1 MIWENLAVPAINSA
15 HGLRASIAALML
27 GCALPV
33 LAQDADEGVFET
45 AFDDAF
51 SEEADGK
58 LPAPKEAPKAEIP
71 EAVRHLAEGEIILAK
86 DAAGTAD
93 ERAAIMIAQMS
104 QEEKLGLLMGFFGA
118 DFAPAKFEASP
129 LARMGSAGYVPGIAR
144 LGIPAQWQ
152 ADAGMGVATQ
162 GGAPEKRART
172 ALPSGIA
179 VAASFDPAIAFA
191 GGAMIGSEAR
201 NDGFNVMLAGSV
213 NLAREMRNGRNF
225 EYVGEDPLLAGLIGG
240 AKIAGIQ
247 SNDIISTAKHYA
259 LNAQETDRGNGNSIM
274 DEGDMRMSDLLAFQ
288 IAFEKGQPGS
298 AMCGYNRINGPHACE
313 HPFLLNQVLRQD
325 WDWPGYVMSDWGAAH
340 STAVAANA
348 GLDQESGLGLQM
360 AGWFKP
366 ERLTA
371 ALDSGELKQAQ
382 IDLMA
387 GRILRTMF
395 AHGLI
400 DNPVDEGGEIDFA
413 ANRAISQH
421 AAEAGIVLLKNE
433 GDILPL
439 AANVRRIAVI
449 GGHADKGV
457 LSGGGSSQVYPEG
470 ENAVPGLEPTGWPG
484 PVVYYPSSPLEE
496 LRKAL
501 PLTEIRYIDGSDPV
515 AAAALASKSDLAI
528 IFGTQWASESID
540 VKMQLDGEQ
549 DALIA
554 MVAETQPNSVV
565 VLETGGPVL
574 LPWADDVAGI
584 IEAWYPGR
592 MGGAAIANVLTG
604 AVNPSGHLPMSFP
617 KSLDQLPYPGE
628 PRMGDVVYNEGAAAG
643 YKWFDKQGHKP
654 QFPFGHGLSY
664 THFTYSS
671 LAVTNEE
678 DGVFALIEVT
688 NDGDAIGADAV
699 QLYISGPGW
708 EAPQRL
714 GGFAKVD
721 MEPGEKRALVIP
733 IDPRL
738 LSVWYDARPGWTRA
752 AGAYRVSLG
761 HSSRD
766 LGPSVMIELG
776 PDFLPADWK
785 PTPLESP

>member
-1 MIWENLAVPAINSA
+1 MIWENKAVPEIKKTPINA
-15 HGLRASIAALML
+15 AKMLRASVAALLL
-27 GCALPV
+27 GSALPI
-33 LAQDADEGVFET
+33 LAQ
-45 AFDDAF
+45 
-51 SEEADGK
+51 EADRNTPSSSA
-58 LPAPKEAPKAEIP
+58 L
-71 EAVRHLAEGEIILAK
+71 VLAK
-86 DAAGTAD
+86 DTQGTSD
-93 ERAAIMIAQMS
+93 ERAQAMIDQMT
-104 QEEKLGLLMGFFGA
+104 QTEKLGLLMGFFGA
-118 DFAPAKFEASP
+118 DFIPTKFESPP

-152 ADAGMGVATQ
+152 ADAGIGVATQ

-179 VAASFDPAIAFA
+179 VAASFDPAIAYA
-191 GGAMIGSEAR
+191 GGAMIGNEAR
-201 NDGFNVMLAGSV
+201 ADGFNVMLAGSV

-259 LNAQETDRGNGNSIM
+259 LNAQETDRGDANSVM

-288 IAFEKGQPGS
+288 IAFEKGNPGS

-313 HPFLLNQVLRQD
+313 HPFLLNKVLRED
-325 WDWPGYVMSDWGAAH
+325 WAWKGYVLSDWGAVH
-340 STAVAANA
+340 STATAANA
-348 GLDQESGLGLQM
+348 GLDQESGYGLQM
-360 AGWFKP
+360 AGWFQP
-366 ERLTA
+366 EKLKA
-371 ALDSGELKQAQ
+371 AIDAGEISQTR

-387 GRILRTMF
+387 SRILRTMF

-400 DNPVDEGGEIDFA
+400 DNPVDEGGAINFT

-421 AAEAGIVLLKNE
+421 AAEAGIVLLKNK
-433 GDILPL
+433 GAILPL
-439 AANVRRIAVI
+439 AQSVRRIAVI

-457 LSGGGSSQVYPEG
+457 LSGGGSSQVYPDG
-470 ENAVPGLEPTGWPG
+470 ENAVPGLEPTSWPG

-501 PLTEIRYIDGSDPV
+501 PDTEIRYADGSDPV
-515 AAAALASKSDLAI
+515 AAAALARQSDLAI

-549 DALIA
+549 DAMIA
-554 MVAETQPNSVV
+554 IVAAAQPNSIV

-574 LPWADDVAGI
+574 LPWADDVAAI
-584 IEAWYPGR
+584 VEAWYPGR
-592 MGGAAIANVLTG
+592 MGGAAIANVLSG
-604 AVNPSGHLPMSFP
+604 AVNPSGHLPMTFP

-628 PRMGDVVYNEGAAAG
+628 PRVGEVVYNEGAAAG
-643 YKWFDKQGHKP
+643 YKWFDEQGHEP

-664 THFTYSS
+664 THFTYNS

-678 DGVFALIEVT
+678 DGLFALIELV
-688 NDGDAIGADAV
+688 NDGDVTGADAV
-699 QLYISGPGW
+699 QLYLSGPAW
-708 EAPQRL
+708 EAPKRL
-714 GGFAKVD
+714 GGFAKV
-721 MEPGEKRALVIP
+721 ELEAGEKRSIVIP

-738 LSVWYDARPGWTRA
+738 LSIWFEGRPGWTRA
-752 AGAYRVSLG
+752 AGAYTISLG
-761 HSSRD
+761 HSSRE
-766 LGPSVMIELG
+766 LGPSVTIELS

-785 PTPLESP
+785 PAGLKTQEPQP